1 MAYKYNFNSVSGV
14 LFPEVRAQIQAEL
27 WDFQGTGLSVLGLPH
42 RSVYVLEMMERV
54 RALTVDL
61 LSLGTDFEVLLLVGG
76 ASHQMLLLP
85 MNFLENNQA
94 AAFVDT
100 GLFSQRAF
108 SWASYYGRAAVLASS
123 QEQSYRCIPALPSEI
138 SPDTAYVHIT
148 YNNTAY
154 GTQWL
159 ALPEVAAPLAA
170 DMTSALFSSAADIS
184 RCAFVYASTQK
195 NIGIPGLT
203 FVLIRKDFLAQK
215 KTSLPPLFD
224 YRHILDKQ
232 SVPNT
237 LPVFTLYVALCT
249 LRHIADR
256 GGLEVIE
263 AENKQKAQCLYEV
276 IDAFSVYQGKAE
288 RAFRSLMNVCLEV
301 ATPVLEKKFLEES
314 EKEGIFGIKGHT
326 SVGGIRIALYNAVS
340 LSEVQALR
348 DFMVYFAE
356 QYV

>member
-1 MAYKYNFNSVSGV
+1 MPYKYNFNSVSGV
-14 LFPEVRAQIQAEL
+14 LFPEVRAQIQANL
-27 WDFQGTGLSVLGLPH
+27 WDFQGTGLPVLGLPH
-42 RSVYVLEMMERV
+42 RSVYVLEMMEQV
-54 RALTVDL
+54 RALTADL

-85 MNFLENNQA
+85 MNFLEKAQT

-100 GLFSQRAF
+100 GLFSQRAC
-108 SWASYYGRAAVLASS
+108 SWASYYGRTAVWASS
-123 QEQSYRCIPALPSEI
+123 KAQAYRHIPALPSELP
-138 SPDTAYVHIT
+138 PDTAYVHIT

-154 GTQWL
+154 GTQWS
-159 ALPEVAAPLAA
+159 AVPEVAAPLAV

-184 RCAFVYASTQK
+184 SCAFVYASTQK

-203 FVLIRKDFLAQK
+203 FVLLRKDFLARK

-224 YRHILDKQ
+224 YRHILRQQ
-232 SVPNT
+232 SIPNT

-256 GGLEVIE
+256 GGLGIIE
-263 AENKQKAQCLYEV
+263 AENKRKAQCLYEV
-276 IDAFSVYQGKAE
+276 IDAFPLYQGKAAG
-288 RAFRSLMNVCLEV
+288 AFRSLMNVCLDV

-314 EKEGIFGIKGHT
+314 EKEGIFGIKGHS

-340 LSEVQALR
+340 LPEVWALR

-356 QYV
+356 KYV